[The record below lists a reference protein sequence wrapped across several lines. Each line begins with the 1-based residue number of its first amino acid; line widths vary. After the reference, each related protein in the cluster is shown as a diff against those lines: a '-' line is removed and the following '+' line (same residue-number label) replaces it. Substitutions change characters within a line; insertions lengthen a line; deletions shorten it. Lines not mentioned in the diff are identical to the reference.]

1 MGTLGTCPGPPDFF
15 FFLRGPQLAVEK
27 LFFKSNYLITFAK
40 INSKRNPVNTFS
52 RGPRSAGG
60 AHGPNAGKDATDW
73 IFVAFASYRKNIQLG
88 PARIHGPSTR
98 RYWCSFLSNSQCFIC
113 SPSRTVHPNTVTLM

>member
-1 MGTLGTCPGPPDFF
+1 VPRAPGFF
-15 FFLRGPQLAVEK
+15 FFLRGPQLAVVK

-60 AHGPNAGKDATDW
+60 AQGPNAGKDATDW

-88 PARIHGPSTR
+88 PARIHGPPLLDVTGVASYLTVNV
-98 RYWCSFLSNSQCFIC
+98 SSALHPELFIQT
-113 SPSRTVHPNTVTLM
+113 PLL